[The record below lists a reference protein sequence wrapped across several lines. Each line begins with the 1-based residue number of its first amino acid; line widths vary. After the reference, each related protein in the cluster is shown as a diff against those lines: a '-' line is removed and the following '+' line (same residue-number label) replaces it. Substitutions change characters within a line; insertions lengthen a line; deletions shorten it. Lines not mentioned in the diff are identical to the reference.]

1 MAKDI
6 RRRSAAHKKASRKRD
21 PNKGAPRTSSAGREF
36 QRLVDVMRR
45 LRGPGGCPWDREQTI
60 QTLRPFVLEETYE
73 VLDAIDREDHA
84 ALRGEIGD
92 LLFEGVFLAQLEA
105 DEGRFTVS
113 DSLREVTAKLI
124 RRHPHVFGSA
134 KGVTTPGKVLE
145 QWEQIK
151 SREKKEAGASQSV
164 LRGMPKALPSLLGA
178 HEISTRVAA
187 VGFEWAKTSDVVAKI
202 EEEVAELKQAIDG
215 EGPARV
221 EEEMG
226 DLLFAIASLS
236 RRLGVEPESALR
248 KANQKFTTRFQEVER
263 RLEAA
268 GRSVHDASLEE
279 MDAIWESVKGD
290 KLISVHVSTTH
301 SRWARWYDGHDGTH
315 LRSRT
320 TTRRRPCLKR
330 TELKFITRP
339 TRRPVV
345 LRYEITCDSCS
356 VFSLLTVLISTS
368 TTSSTIR
375 SIR

>member
-21 PNKGAPRTSSAGREF
+21 PRQGAPRTSSAGREF

-73 VLDAIDREDHA
+73 VLDAIDREDHD

-124 RRHPHVFGSA
+124 RRHPHVFGTA

-151 SREKKEAGASQSV
+151 SREKKQAGARSS
-164 LRGMPKALPSLLGA
+164 RSSAACRKPFPPCSGA
-178 HEISTRVAA
+178 HEIGTRVAA

-202 EEEVAELKQAIDG
+202 EEEVAELKQAVDG

-226 DLLFAIASLS
+226 DLLFAIANLS

-279 MDAIWESVKGD
+279 MEAIWESVKAS
-290 KLISVHVSTTH
+290 KVHVDAIQCRATAH
-301 SRWARWYDGHDGTH
+301 SR
-315 LRSRT
+315 
-320 TTRRRPCLKR
+320 
-330 TELKFITRP
+330 
-339 TRRPVV
+339 
-345 LRYEITCDSCS
+345 
-356 VFSLLTVLISTS
+356 
-368 TTSSTIR
+368 
-375 SIR
+375 